1 MQHVISER
9 LKKHDGKE
17 NVTNERML
25 AWMGTFTRI
34 CRYISKNW
42 PLFLVSVICIF
53 ISAIIS
59 VQIPLLTKA
68 AIDNVI
74 TPLAE
79 SRLEIELG
87 KSTLLILVLE
97 ITGFTVV
104 VGLFSF
110 IQRYA
115 NTYFS
120 QKVVYDI
127 RNDVFVSLQDQS
139 FAFYDKTHTGQLLS
153 KVTTDMDRI
162 RRFLGFQLTFLITS
176 IILLVVTLYTMFSI
190 NTMLTL
196 SLLPIMPCIF
206 ATFYSFGKKIRPLFT
221 QMREQYGSLTSV
233 LHEAITGIRVVRA
246 FAQEDFERKKFTIKN
261 DKYFQTSLASA
272 RIRAL
277 YIPLVGFLIGLGTI
291 IIFYRGGSEVINGT
305 LTIGDLVAFNAYL
318 AMMIMPMRFFGM
330 FISGYHQTMAAGH
343 RIFEVMD
350 TETEIKEKPDSQ
362 ALPKLKGHVKFE
374 NVSFSYEKGRPTLK
388 NITFEAKLRE
398 TVALLGATG
407 SGKSTIIRLIPRFYD
422 VSSGKITIDGYD
434 VRNVK
439 LKSLREQI
447 GIVAQETFLFSMTIK
462 ENIAYGNPEAKMDE
476 VIAAAKAAKA
486 HEFISAL
493 PRGYDSRVGERG
505 ATLSGGQRQRIAI
518 ARALLM
524 NPRIL
529 ILDDSTSSV
538 DVETEYEIQQALHAL
553 LKNRTAFVIT
563 QRVSTIRN
571 ADKIIVLEKGEIV
584 EEGVHETLMAK
595 KGVYCQ
601 IYQTLYEIQ
610 KPVVETTYERAS
622 SKQEEAEK

>member
-1 MQHVISER
+1 
-9 LKKHDGKE
+9 
-17 NVTNERML
+17 
-25 AWMGTFTRI
+25 MGTLTRI

-42 PLFLVSVICIF
+42 PLFLVSAVCMLV
-53 ISAIIS
+53 SIIVS
-59 VQIPLLTKA
+59 VQIPLLTRT

-79 SRLEIELG
+79 GTLDIELG
-87 KSTLLILVLE
+87 KGMLLILMLE
-97 ITGFTVV
+97 IIGLTVV

-110 IQRYA
+110 IRRYA

-127 RNDVFVSLQDQS
+127 RNDVFASLQNQS

-162 RRFLGFQLTFLITS
+162 RRFLGFQLTFLMS
-176 IILLVVTLYTMFSI
+176 SVLLLVVALYTMFSI
-190 NTMLTL
+190 NAMLTL
-196 SLLPIMPCIF
+196 FLLPIMPCIF

-221 QMREQYGSLTSV
+221 QIREQYGSLTSV
-233 LHEAITGIRVVRA
+233 LHEAIAGIRVVRA
-246 FAQEDFERKKFTIKN
+246 FAQEDFERKKFGSKN
-261 DKYFQTSLASA
+261 DKYFQTTLASA
-272 RIRAL
+272 KIRAFH
-277 YIPLVGFLIGLGTI
+277 IPLVGFLMGLGTI
-291 IIFYRGGSEVINGT
+291 IIFWYGGFEVITGT
-305 LTIGDLVAFNAYL
+305 LTIGDLVVFNAFL
-318 AMMIMPMRFFGM
+318 AMLVMPMRFFGM
-330 FISGYHQTMAAGH
+330 FISGYHRTMAAGD
-343 RIFEVMD
+343 RIFDVMD
-350 TETEIKEKPDSQ
+350 AEAEIKEKPD
-362 ALPKLKGHVKFE
+362 ALTLPELKGHVRFGK
-374 NVSFSYEKGRPTLK
+374 VSFSYQKGRHILD
-388 NITFEAKLRE
+388 NITFDAKPGE

-434 VRNVK
+434 VRDVK
-439 LKSLREQI
+439 LKSLRKQI

-462 ENIAYGNPEAKMDE
+462 QNIAYGKPEAKMDE
-476 VIAAAKAAKA
+476 IVAAAKAARA
-486 HEFISAL
+486 HEFISSL

-505 ATLSGGQRQRIAI
+505 VTLSGGQRQRIAI

-538 DVETEYEIQQALHAL
+538 DVETEYEIQQALQVL

-571 ADKIIVLEKGEIV
+571 ADKIIVLEKGEIL
-584 EEGVHETLMAK
+584 EEDTHETLMAK
-595 KGVYCQ
+595 KGAYYQ
-601 IYQTLYEIQ
+601 IYQTLYETQ
-610 KPVVETTYERAS
+610 KPLAEAASERVS
-622 SKQEEAEK
+622 SKKEETKQ

>member
-1 MQHVISER
+1 MIRTLAS
-9 LKKHDGKE
+9 KK
-17 NVTNERML
+17 VFAR
-25 AWMGTFTRI
+25 MGTLTRI

-42 PLFLVSVICIF
+42 SLFLVSAVCML
-53 ISAIIS
+53 ISIIVS
-59 VQIPLLTKA
+59 VQIPLLTRA

-74 TPLAE
+74 APLAE
-79 SRLEIELG
+79 GTLDIELG
-87 KSTLLILVLE
+87 KGMLLILMLE
-97 ITGFTVV
+97 IIGLTVV

-127 RNDVFVSLQDQS
+127 RNDVFASLQNQS

-162 RRFLGFQLTFLITS
+162 RRFLGFQLTFLMSS
-176 IILLVVTLYTMFSI
+176 ILLLVVALYTMFSI
-190 NTMLTL
+190 NTTLTL
-196 SLLPIMPCIF
+196 FLLPIMPCIF

-221 QMREQYGSLTSV
+221 QIREQYGSLTSV
-233 LHEAITGIRVVRA
+233 LHEDIAGIRVVRA
-246 FAQEDFERKKFTIKN
+246 FAQEDFERKKFASKN
-261 DKYFQTSLASA
+261 EKYFKTALASA
-272 RIRAL
+272 KIRAF
-277 YIPLVGFLIGLGTI
+277 YIPLVGFLIGLGII
-291 IIFYRGGSEVINGT
+291 IIFWYGGFEVITGT
-305 LTIGDLVAFNAYL
+305 LTIGDLVAFNAFL
-318 AMMIMPMRFFGM
+318 AMLVMPMRFFGM
-330 FISGYHQTMAAGH
+330 FISGYHLTMAAGD

-350 TETEIKEKPDSQ
+350 AEAEIKEKPE
-362 ALPKLKGHVKFE
+362 ALTLPKLEGHVKFE
-374 NVSFSYEKGRPTLK
+374 KVSFSYQKGRPILD
-388 NITFEAKLRE
+388 NITFDAKPGE

-434 VRNVK
+434 VRDVK
-439 LKSLREQI
+439 LKSLRKQM

-462 ENIAYGNPEAKMDE
+462 QNIAYGKPEAKMDE
-476 VIAAAKAAKA
+476 IVAAAKAARA
-486 HEFISAL
+486 HEFISSL

-505 ATLSGGQRQRIAI
+505 VTLSGGQRQRIAI

-529 ILDDSTSSV
+529 VLDDSTSSV
-538 DVETEYEIQQALHAL
+538 DVETEYEIQQALQAL

-571 ADKIIVLEKGEIV
+571 ADNIIVLEEGEIV
-584 EEGVHETLMAK
+584 EEGAHDTLMAK
-595 KGVYCQ
+595 KGAYYQ
-601 IYQTLYEIQ
+601 IYQTLYETQ
-610 KPVVETTYERAS
+610 KPIAEAASERAS
-622 SKQEEAEK
+622 SKQEETEQ

>member
-1 MQHVISER
+1 MY
-9 LKKHDGKE
+9 KK
-17 NVTNERML
+17 VSAR
-25 AWMGTFTRI
+25 MGTFARI

-42 PLFLVSVICIF
+42 PLFLVSVACVLVSTIV
-53 ISAIIS
+53 S
-59 VQIPLLTKA
+59 VQIPLLTRE

-79 SRLEIELG
+79 SRLDVELG
-87 KSTLLILVLE
+87 KSALFILMLE
-97 ITGFTVV
+97 IIGLTVV

-127 RNDVFVSLQDQS
+127 RNDVFASLQNQS

-153 KVTTDMDRI
+153 KVTTDMDRV
-162 RRFLGFQLTFLITS
+162 RRFLGFQLTFLMSS
-176 IILLVVTLYTMFSI
+176 IILLVVILYTMFSV

-196 SLLPIMPCIF
+196 FLLPIMPCIF

-233 LHEAITGIRVVRA
+233 LHEAIAGIRVVRA
-246 FAQEDFERKKFTIKN
+246 FAREDFERKKFTSKN
-261 DKYFQTSLASA
+261 DKYFQTALASA
-272 RIRAL
+272 KIRAV
-277 YIPLVGFLIGLGTI
+277 YIPLVGFLIGLGII
-291 IIFYRGGSEVINGT
+291 IIFWYGGFEVITGT
-305 LTIGDLVAFNAYL
+305 LTIGDLVAFNAFL
-318 AMMIMPMRFFGM
+318 AMLVMPMRFFGM
-330 FISGYHQTMAAGH
+330 FISGYHRTMAAGD

-350 TETEIKEKPDSQ
+350 AEAEIKEKPD
-362 ALPKLKGHVKFE
+362 ALTLPELKGHVRFGK
-374 NVSFSYEKGRPTLK
+374 VSFSYQKGRPILE
-388 NITFEAKLRE
+388 NITFDAEPGE

-434 VRNVK
+434 VRDVK
-439 LKSLREQI
+439 LKSLRKQM

-462 ENIAYGNPEAKMDE
+462 ENIAYGKPEAKMDE
-476 VIAAAKAAKA
+476 IVAAAKAARA
-486 HEFISAL
+486 HEFISSL

-529 ILDDSTSSV
+529 VLDDSTSSV
-538 DVETEYEIQQALHAL
+538 DVETEYEIQQALQAL
-553 LKNRTAFVIT
+553 LKNRTAFIIT

-584 EEGVHETLMAK
+584 EEGTHDTLMAK
-595 KGVYCQ
+595 KGAYYH
-601 IYQTLYEIQ
+601 IYQTLYETQ
-610 KPVVETTYERAS
+610 KPIVEAASERAS
-622 SKQEEAEK
+622 SKKEETKQ

>member
-1 MQHVISER
+1 
-9 LKKHDGKE
+9 
-17 NVTNERML
+17 
-25 AWMGTFTRI
+25 MGTLARI

-42 PLFLVSVICIF
+42 PLFLVSAVCMLV
-53 ISAIIS
+53 SIIVS
-59 VQIPLLTKA
+59 VQIPLLTRT

-79 SRLEIELG
+79 GTLDVELG
-87 KSTLLILVLE
+87 KGMLLILMLE
-97 ITGFTVV
+97 IIGLTVV

-110 IQRYA
+110 IRRYA

-127 RNDVFVSLQDQS
+127 RNDVFASLQNQS

-162 RRFLGFQLTFLITS
+162 RRFLGFQLTFLMSS
-176 IILLVVTLYTMFSI
+176 ILLLVVALYTMFSI
-190 NTMLTL
+190 NAMLTL
-196 SLLPIMPCIF
+196 FILPIMPCIF

-221 QMREQYGSLTSV
+221 QIREQYGSLTSV
-233 LHEAITGIRVVRA
+233 LHEAIAGIRVVRA
-246 FAQEDFERKKFTIKN
+246 FAQEDFERKKFGSKN
-261 DKYFQTSLASA
+261 DKYFQTTLASVK
-272 RIRAL
+272 IRAFH
-277 YIPLVGFLIGLGTI
+277 IPLVGFLIGLGTI
-291 IIFYRGGSEVINGT
+291 IIFWYGGFEVIAGT
-305 LTIGDLVAFNAYL
+305 LTIGDLVAFNAFL
-318 AMMIMPMRFFGM
+318 AMLVMPMRFFGM
-330 FISGYHQTMAAGH
+330 FISGYHRTMAAGD

-350 TETEIKEKPDSQ
+350 TEAEIKEKPD
-362 ALPKLKGHVKFE
+362 ALTLPELKGHVRFGK
-374 NVSFSYEKGRPTLK
+374 VSFSYQKGRPILE
-388 NITFEAKLRE
+388 NINFDAEPGE

-434 VRNVK
+434 VRDVK
-439 LKSLREQI
+439 LKSLRKQI

-462 ENIAYGNPEAKMDE
+462 QNIAYGKPEAKMDE
-476 VIAAAKAAKA
+476 IVATAKAARA
-486 HEFISAL
+486 HEFISSL

-505 ATLSGGQRQRIAI
+505 VTLSGGQRQRIAI

-538 DVETEYEIQQALHAL
+538 DVETEYEIQQALQVL

-571 ADKIIVLEKGEIV
+571 ADKIIVLEKGEIL
-584 EEGVHETLMAK
+584 EEGTHETLMAK
-595 KGVYCQ
+595 KGAYYQ
-601 IYQTLYEIQ
+601 IYQTLYETQ
-610 KPVVETTYERAS
+610 KPLAEAASERVS
-622 SKQEEAEK
+622 SKQEETKQ

>member
-1 MQHVISER
+1 
-9 LKKHDGKE
+9 
-17 NVTNERML
+17 
-25 AWMGTFTRI
+25 MGTFARI

-53 ISAIIS
+53 ISAIVS
-59 VQIPLLTKA
+59 VQIPLLTRA

-74 TPLAE
+74 IPLAE

-162 RRFLGFQLTFLITS
+162 RRFLGFQLTFLMTS
-176 IILLVVTLYTMFSI
+176 IVLLVVTLYTMFSI

-206 ATFYSFGKKIRPLFT
+206 ATFYSFGKKIRPLFG

-246 FAQEDFERKKFTIKN
+246 FAQEDFERKKFTSKN
-261 DKYFQTSLASA
+261 DKYLQTSLASA
-272 RIRAL
+272 RIRAF

-330 FISGYHQTMAAGH
+330 FISGYHRTMAAGH

-350 TETEIKEKPDSQ
+350 TEPEIKEKPDSLT
-362 ALPKLKGHVKFE
+362 LPKLKGHVKFE

-388 NITFEAKLRE
+388 NITFEAKLKE

-439 LKSLREQI
+439 LKPLREQI

-462 ENIAYGNPEAKMDE
+462 ENIAYGKPEAKMDE
-476 VIAAAKAAKA
+476 VVAAAKAAKA

-493 PRGYDSRVGERG
+493 PHGYDSRVGERG

-595 KGVYCQ
+595 KGIYCQ
-601 IYQTLYEIQ
+601 IYQTLYETQ
-610 KPVVETTYERAS
+610 KPVVETTCERAS
-622 SKQEEAEK
+622 SKQEETEK